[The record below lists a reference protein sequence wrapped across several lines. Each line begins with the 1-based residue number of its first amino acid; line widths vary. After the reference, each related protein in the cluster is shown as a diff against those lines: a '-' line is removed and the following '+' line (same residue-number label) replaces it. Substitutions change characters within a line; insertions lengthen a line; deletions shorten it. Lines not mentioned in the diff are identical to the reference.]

1 MEKGGT
7 MKKWVGMLFAVV
19 LLFSLAACGGE
30 NSENESS
37 NDSSSNSASENA
49 GESSGEYDATAAEA
63 TYQKNCLSCHG
74 DNLQG
79 KVGPKISDIG
89 SRLSKDEILTV
100 IQNGKGQMPGNI
112 LGGDTEKEENLAS
125 WLADMK

>member
-1 MEKGGT
+1 
-7 MKKWVGMLFAVV
+7 MKKWLGILVAVV
-19 LLFSLAACGGE
+19 LLFSLAACGGGN
-30 NSENESS
+30 NSENNNGGSSNSTS
-37 NDSSSNSASENA
+37 NDSA
-49 GESSGEYDATAAEA
+49 GESSGDYDAKAAEA
-63 TYQKNCLSCHG
+63 TYQTNCLSCHG

-79 KVGPKISDIG
+79 KVGPQISDVG

>member
-1 MEKGGT
+1 
-7 MKKWVGMLFAVV
+7 MKKWIGILFAVV
-19 LLFSLAACGGE
+19 LLFSLAACGGG
-30 NSENESS
+30 NSGSNNEG
-37 NDSSSNSASENA
+37 SSNSTSNENA

-74 DNLQG
+74 ENLQG

-89 SRLSKDEILTV
+89 SRLSKDEILAV
-100 IQNGKGQMPGNI
+100 IQNGQGQMPGNI
-112 LGGDTEKEENLAS
+112 LRGDTDQEENLAG

>member
-1 MEKGGT
+1 
-7 MKKWVGMLFAVV
+7 MKKWIGILFAVV

-30 NSENESS
+30 DSGNESESGNESASNSTSEN
-37 NDSSSNSASENA
+37 ENA

-63 TYQKNCLSCHG
+63 TYQTNCLSCHG
-74 DNLQG
+74 ENLQG
-79 KVGPKISDIG
+79 KVGPKLSDIG
-89 SRLSKDEILTV
+89 SRLSKDEILAV

-112 LGGDTEKEENLAS
+112 LRGDTEQEENLAS